1 MRKVVCFLI
10 IIFTLQSCLQPN
22 VYSVVDNTLFSKP
35 YLDPQ
40 FYLLYSGK
48 RELKI
53 ANEFSEKLRLRLE
66 ESGLYSIIKVIDL
79 NEIDQAQLKN
89 LMQKAV
95 TDKSADVIFT
105 FKLSHISLHESYG
118 ITSITDFNYLVTAY
132 DYSINKEVWKSNVY
146 SPWYGDS
153 VNKSA
158 KMFVDKLKSD
168 KVL

>member
-53 ANEFSEKLRLRLE
+53 ANEFSEKLIVLIFFRD
-66 ESGLYSIIKVIDL
+66 K
-79 NEIDQAQLKN
+79 NTDQK
-89 LMQKAV
+89 
-95 TDKSADVIFT
+95 
-105 FKLSHISLHESYG
+105 
-118 ITSITDFNYLVTAY
+118 
-132 DYSINKEVWKSNVY
+132 
-146 SPWYGDS
+146 
-153 VNKSA
+153 
-158 KMFVDKLKSD
+158 
-168 KVL
+168 